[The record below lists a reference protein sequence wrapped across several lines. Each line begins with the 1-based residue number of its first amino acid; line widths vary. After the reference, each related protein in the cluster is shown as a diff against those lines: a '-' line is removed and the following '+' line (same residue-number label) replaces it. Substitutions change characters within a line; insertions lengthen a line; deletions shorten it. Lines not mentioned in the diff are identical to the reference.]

1 MTARE
6 PVISYK
12 RWVAASV
19 VGIAAAA
26 VFIFL
31 ANRAIRGNEILVGAL
46 AVGSVAAGI
55 VAGARR
61 SGQWGVAAALTLIAA
76 ALVSVALW
84 IVVAVEWTFFVPHD
98 GP

>member
-61 SGQWGVAAALTLIAA
+61 PGQWGVAAALTLIAA
-76 ALVSVALW
+76 LVFVALW
-84 IVVAVEWTFFVPHD
+84 IVVAVQWTFFVPHD